1 LNSNNNT
8 GKKGEVQL
16 REIGRIFVKKIWWF
30 VAAFLIILAAGILF
44 SVLRTPQYGLTSTIV
59 ISSIDSQ
66 YYETLMKYFPEKA
79 SELTDISNLTES
91 EKIRSDESIS
101 NLKERLSFDIER
113 DELENSIYVNS
124 KSRGFLYLTTV
135 YKDKEATYQINDTL
149 LDMYLEDANSKINMA
164 YNDLLSEI
172 DSKMGKILED
182 IGRLDE
188 DTVKGK
194 EEIERKYE
202 TYYRLEES
210 RDILI
215 DNESFFI
222 ERIRISRAPELSSVY
237 DYFSVKRDIVFS
249 FFLAIAVGILAAFA
263 ANYFQ
268 SLKK

>member
-30 VAAFLIILAAGILF
+30 VGAFLIILVAGILF
-44 SVLRTPQYGLTSTIV
+44 SVLRTPQYGLNSTIV
-59 ISSIDSQ
+59 ISSIGSQ
-66 YYETLMKYFPEKA
+66 YYETLMEYFPEKT
-79 SELTDISNLTES
+79 SGLTGISNLTES
-91 EKIRSDESIS
+91 EKISSDEIIDS
-101 NLKERLSFDIER
+101 LKERLGFDIER
-113 DELENSIYVNS
+113 DELKDSIYVNS
-124 KSRGFLYLTTV
+124 KKGGLLQITTV
-135 YKDKEATYQINDTL
+135 YDDKKATYQINDTL
-149 LDMYLEDANSKINMA
+149 LDIYLEDANSRINTA
-164 YNDLLSEI
+164 YNELLSEI
-172 DSKMGKILED
+172 DSKMGRILED
-182 IGRLDE
+182 IDSLDE
-188 DTVKGK
+188 DTIKGR
-194 EEIERKYE
+194 EEIEQKYE

-215 DNESFFI
+215 DNKSFFI